1 LRHNSPQ
8 LQCFACSASSN
19 PDADAPIDAAN
30 VPCPALKPTNN
41 MTVAAAQRPRIVFH
55 VVRLLVPT
63 TSHSSRRI
71 ARRNGR
77 ALHALILISEALSVK
92 GGEIV
97 VVEHGDPAAT
107 WSRSNRSILSQFT
120 EKSCLIG
127 TPWA

>member
-1 LRHNSPQ
+1 MLFGFWFP
-8 LQCFACSASSN
+8 
-19 PDADAPIDAAN
+19 
-30 VPCPALKPTNN
+30 
-41 MTVAAAQRPRIVFH
+41 
-55 VVRLLVPT
+55 RLLILQGA
-63 TSHSSRRI
+63 S
-71 ARRNGR
+71 RRNGR

-92 GGEIV
+92 GGEII